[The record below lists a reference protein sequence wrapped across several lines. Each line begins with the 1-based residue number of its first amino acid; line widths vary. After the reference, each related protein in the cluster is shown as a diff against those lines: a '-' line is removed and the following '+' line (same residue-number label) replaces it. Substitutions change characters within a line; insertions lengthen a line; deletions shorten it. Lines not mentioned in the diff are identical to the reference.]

1 MAEITPP
8 DDGPGVERTITL
20 TDAVV
25 AIAMT
30 LLILPLVEVVN
41 DLDLTDLPK
50 LWAENGQLLQSFVI
64 SFLVIYAFWTAH
76 GTLYHR
82 LLVAGGPPVPWLGL
96 INMFWLLVIAFLP
109 FPTAMIGRDLN
120 TASAPL
126 YIGTMLVL
134 SLLTLAMTVVVQRAV
149 GRPVGLA
156 WLTSA
161 VFALCTVVSLFD
173 ARLGV
178 YLLLLLVVAGR
189 IEATSAARARPGD
202 PSELDRTG

>member
-1 MAEITPP
+1 MAESKPG

-41 DLDLTDLPK
+41 DIDVTDLSE
-50 LWAENGQLLQSFVI
+50 LWNQNGQLLQSFVI

-76 GTLYHR
+76 GSLYHQ
-82 LLVAGGPPVPWLGL
+82 LLVAGQPVVPRLGL

-120 TASAPL
+120 TVSGPL

-134 SLLTLAMTVVVQRAV
+134 SLLTLAMTAVVHRAV
-149 GRPVGLA
+149 GRPIGLA

-161 VFALCTVVSLFD
+161 VFALCTVVSLVSPHL
-173 ARLGV
+173 AV
-178 YLLLLLVVAGR
+178 YLLLLLVVTSR
-189 IEATSAARARPGD
+189 IEAASADSARREPR
-202 PSELDRTG
+202 E

>member
-1 MAEITPP
+1 MAESNPP

-41 DLDLTDLPK
+41 DVDVTDLAT
-50 LWAENGQLLQSFVI
+50 LWAQNGELLQSFVI

-76 GTLYHR
+76 GSLYHQ
-82 LLVAGGPPVPWLGL
+82 LLVAGQPAVRWLGL
-96 INMFWLLVIAFLP
+96 INMCWLLVIAFLP
-109 FPTAMIGRDLN
+109 FPTAMIGRDLD
-120 TASAPL
+120 TVSGPL

-134 SLLTLAMTVVVQRAV
+134 SLLTLAMTVIVHRAV
-149 GRPVGLA
+149 GRPTGLA

-161 VFALCTVVSLFD
+161 VFALCLVVSLVNPH
-173 ARLGV
+173 LGV
-178 YLLLLLVVAGR
+178 YLLLLLVVTGR
-189 IEATSAARARPGD
+189 IEGAGARARREPR
-202 PSELDRTG
+202 E

>member
-1 MAEITPP
+1 MAGSSSP

-41 DLDLTDLPK
+41 DIDVTDLST
-50 LWAENGQLLQSFVI
+50 LWAQNGQLLQSFVI

-82 LLVAGGPPVPWLGL
+82 LLVPGQPAVPRLGL

-120 TASAPL
+120 TVSGPL

-134 SLLTLAMTVVVQRAV
+134 SALTLAMTVVVHRAV
-149 GRPVGLA
+149 GLPLHLA
-156 WLTSA
+156 WLTTA
-161 VFALCTVVSLFD
+161 VFALCTVVSLFNPQ
-173 ARLGV
+173 LGV

-189 IEATSAARARPGD
+189 IEGASADHAQRSPL
-202 PSELDRTG
+202 E

>member
-1 MAEITPP
+1 MTETTPP

-30 LLILPLVEVVN
+30 LLVLPLVEVVK
-41 DLDLTDLPK
+41 DLDLTDLSRV
-50 LWAENGQLLQSFVI
+50 WAENGELLQSFVI

-82 LLVAGGPPVPWLGL
+82 LLVAGRPAVPRLGL

-120 TASAPL
+120 AASAPL
-126 YIGTMLVL
+126 YLGTMLVL
-134 SLLTLAMTVVVQRAV
+134 SALTLAMAVLVDRAV
-149 GRPVGLA
+149 GRPLGLA
-156 WLTSA
+156 WLTTA
-161 VFALCTVVSLFD
+161 VFALCTVISLVSP
-173 ARLGV
+173 RLGV
-178 YLLLLLVVAGR
+178 YALLLLVLAGR
-189 IEATSAARARPGD
+189 VEAHSDRRHHRPPARRTSEG
-202 PSELDRTG
+202 

>member
-1 MAEITPP
+1 MTESNPP
-8 DDGPGVERTITL
+8 DEGPGVERTITL

-41 DLDLTDLPK
+41 DIDVTDLAT
-50 LWAENGQLLQSFVI
+50 LWAQNGQLLQSFVI

-82 LLVAGGPPVPWLGL
+82 LLVAGRPAVPRLGL

-109 FPTAMIGRDLN
+109 FPTAMIGHN
-120 TASAPL
+120 VTTTSGPL

-134 SLLTLAMTVVVQRAV
+134 SALTFAMTVIVHRAV
-149 GRPVGLA
+149 GRPIGLA
-156 WLTSA
+156 WLTTA
-161 VFALCTVVSLFD
+161 VFAVCTLVSLVNPH
-173 ARLGV
+173 LGL

-189 IEATSAARARPGD
+189 IEAARDRPR
-202 PSELDRTG
+202 PRPVE